1 MPLNLTS
8 DCDKGV
14 KFILKILI
22 LSAILGAIEGMTISK
37 KVNGFMET
45 SSWIRKMFEEGIR
58 LKKEFG
64 EENVFDLSLGNPVIE
79 PPKEVQ
85 NAIVNAARD
94 DTNGMHRYMPNAGF
108 QDVREAIAT
117 TLSEEC
123 QEKLSADNLV
133 MVCGAAGGLNITLKT
148 LLDNGDEVIIFAPY
162 FVEYLFYAD
171 NHGGKAVSV
180 NTNDDFSL
188 DLDSFKNALN
198 KKTKAVIINSPNNPT
213 GVVYSREELEKLA
226 EILKAHSEKS
236 GKPVYL
242 ISDDPYKKIS
252 FDGIE
257 VVNIL
262 ELYENSIYITSHSK
276 DIALPGERI
285 GFVAVHPKCEDAE
298 NLMAGLIFSNRV
310 LGFVNAPALIQRVV
324 KNVQGV
330 TVDVEQYR
338 GKRDFLYGELTRIG
352 YKVVKPRG
360 AFYFFPKSPID
371 DEVEFVRK
379 LAEKKVLVVPGR
391 GFGCPGYFRIS
402 YCLPDSVIE
411 GSIAGFEAAFVE
423 CLKG

>member
-1 MPLNLTS
+1 M
-8 DCDKGV
+8 
-14 KFILKILI
+14 
-22 LSAILGAIEGMTISK
+22 AISK
-37 KVNGFMET
+37 KVNGFMEN

-79 PPKEVQ
+79 PPQKVQ
-85 NAIVNAARD
+85 DALVQAAK
-94 DTNGMHRYMPNAGF
+94 DTSPGLHRYMPNAGF
-108 QDVREAIAT
+108 QDVREAISK

-123 QEKLSADNLV
+123 KVTLSANDLV

-148 LLDNGDEVIIFAPY
+148 LLDSGDEVVIFAPY

-171 NHGGKAVSV
+171 NHGGKVVSV
-180 NTNDDFSL
+180 KTHDDFTL
-188 DLDSFKNALN
+188 NFDALKNAFN
-198 KKTKAVIINSPNNPT
+198 EKTKAVIINSPNNPT
-213 GVVYSREELEKLA
+213 GVVYSREELKQLA
-226 EILKAHSEKS
+226 KILKKHSDKS
-236 GKPVYL
+236 GRPVYL
-242 ISDDPYKKIS
+242 ISDDPYKKIT
-252 FDGIE
+252 FDGVE
-257 VVNIL
+257 AANIF

-276 DIALPGERI
+276 DIALAGERI

-310 LGFVNAPALIQRVV
+310 LGFVNAPALIQRVL

-330 TVDVEQYR
+330 TVNVEQYR
-338 GKRDFLYGELTRIG
+338 KKRDFLYGELVRIG
-352 YKVVKPRG
+352 YEVVKPQG
-360 AFYFFPKSPID
+360 AFYFFPKSPIK
-371 DEVEFVRK
+371 DEVEFVNK

-411 GSIAGFEAAFVE
+411 GSIPGFE
-423 CLKG
+423 

>member
-1 MPLNLTS
+1 
-8 DCDKGV
+8 
-14 KFILKILI
+14 
-22 LSAILGAIEGMTISK
+22 
-37 KVNGFMET
+37 MEK

-58 LKKEFG
+58 LKKQFG

-79 PPKEVQ
+79 PPEEVQ
-85 NAIVNAARD
+85 AALVQAAKD
-94 DTNGMHRYMPNAGF
+94 ISPGLHRYMPNAGL
-108 QDVREAIAT
+108 QDVREAIAK
-117 TLSEEC
+117 TLSNEC
-123 QEKLSADNLV
+123 QVSLSANDLV

-148 LLDNGDEVIIFAPY
+148 LLDSGDEVLIFAPY

-171 NHGGKAVSV
+171 NHGGKAVAV
-180 NTNDDFSL
+180 KTHDDFKL
-188 DLDSFKNALN
+188 DMDAL
-198 KKTKAVIINSPNNPT
+198 KDALSEKTKAVIVNSPNNPT
-213 GVVYSREELEKLA
+213 GVVYSRKELKQLTEV
-226 EILKAHSEKS
+226 LKVHSEKT
-236 GKPVYL
+236 GKAVYL
-242 ISDDPYKKIS
+242 ISDDPYKKIT
-252 FDGIE
+252 FDGVE
-257 VVNIL
+257 AVNIL

-285 GFVAVHPKCEDAE
+285 GFVAVHPKCEDAG

-330 TVDVEQYR
+330 TVDVEQYKK
-338 GKRDFLYGELTRIG
+338 KRDFLYGELTRIG
-352 YKVVKPRG
+352 YDVVKPQG

-371 DEVEFVRK
+371 DEVEFVKK

-411 GSIAGFEAAFVE
+411 GSIAGFESTFNDFR
-423 CLKG
+423 

>member
-1 MPLNLTS
+1 M
-8 DCDKGV
+8 
-14 KFILKILI
+14 
-22 LSAILGAIEGMTISK
+22 AISE
-37 KVNGFMET
+37 KVSGFMEK

-58 LKKEFG
+58 LKKQFG

-79 PPKEVQ
+79 PPDQVQ
-85 NAIVNAARD
+85 AALVKAAKD
-94 DTNGMHRYMPNAGF
+94 ISPGLHRYMPNAGL
-108 QDVREAIAT
+108 QDVREAIAK
-117 TLSEEC
+117 TLSNEC
-123 QEKLSADNLV
+123 QVSLSANDLV

-148 LLDNGDEVIIFAPY
+148 LLDSGDEVLIFAPY

-171 NHGGKAVSV
+171 NHGGKAVAV
-180 NTNDDFSL
+180 KTHDDFTL
-188 DLDSFKNALN
+188 DMDAL
-198 KKTKAVIINSPNNPT
+198 KDALSEKTKAVIVNSPNNPT
-213 GVVYSREELEKLA
+213 GVVYSCEELKQLA
-226 EILKAHSEKS
+226 EVLKAHSEKT
-236 GKPVYL
+236 GKAVYL
-242 ISDDPYKKIS
+242 ISDDPYKKIT
-252 FDGIE
+252 FDGVE
-257 VVNIL
+257 AVNIL

-285 GFVAVHPKCEDAE
+285 GFVAVHPKCEDAG

-330 TVDVEQYR
+330 TVDVEQYKK
-338 GKRDFLYGELTRIG
+338 KRDFLYGELTRIG
-352 YKVVKPRG
+352 YDVVKPQG

-371 DEVEFVRK
+371 DEVKFVKK

-411 GSIAGFEAAFVE
+411 GSIAGFESTFNDFR
-423 CLKG
+423 

>member
-1 MPLNLTS
+1 M
-8 DCDKGV
+8 
-14 KFILKILI
+14 
-22 LSAILGAIEGMTISK
+22 AISE
-37 KVNGFMET
+37 KVSGFMEK

-58 LKKEFG
+58 LKKQFG

-79 PPKEVQ
+79 PPDEVQ
-85 NAIVNAARD
+85 AALVQAAKD
-94 DTNGMHRYMPNAGF
+94 ISPGLHRYMPNAGL
-108 QDVREAIAT
+108 QDVREAIAK
-117 TLSEEC
+117 TLSNEC
-123 QEKLSADNLV
+123 QVSLSANDLV

-148 LLDNGDEVIIFAPY
+148 LLDSGDEVLIFAPY

-171 NHGGKAVSV
+171 NHGGKAVAV
-180 NTNDDFSL
+180 KTHDDFKL
-188 DLDSFKNALN
+188 DMDAL
-198 KKTKAVIINSPNNPT
+198 KDALSEKTKAVIVNSPNNPT
-213 GVVYSREELEKLA
+213 GVVYSREELKQLA
-226 EILKAHSEKS
+226 EVLKAHSEKT
-236 GKPVYL
+236 GKAVYL
-242 ISDDPYKKIS
+242 ISDDPYKKIT
-252 FDGIE
+252 FDGVE
-257 VVNIL
+257 AVNIL

-285 GFVAVHPKCEDAE
+285 GFVAVHPKCEDAG

-330 TVDVEQYR
+330 TVDVEQYKK
-338 GKRDFLYGELTRIG
+338 KRDFLYGELTRIG
-352 YKVVKPRG
+352 YDVVKPQG

-371 DEVEFVRK
+371 DEVKFVKK

-411 GSIAGFEAAFVE
+411 GSIAGFESTFNDFR
-423 CLKG
+423 